1 MNDLQ
6 TFRLQK
12 DEFFAH
18 DPHSPLTH
26 EQKHDFEGLDYFP
39 ENPELRLEVEVQED
53 PEKEILN
60 MQTSTGDFQPFHR
73 YGTFGFDVDCQ
84 PAELTIYVNEH
95 GFFMPFVDS
104 LRGTET
110 YPAGRYLEPEPLANG
125 KFLVDFNL
133 AYNPYCA
140 YNEMYSCP
148 LPPAENRLQ
157 VPIRAGEKIF
167 EGDEMQT

>member
-18 DPHSPLTH
+18 DAHSPLTH

-39 ENPELRLEVEVQED
+39 ENPDLRLEVEVNED
-53 PEKEILN
+53 SEKEVLN
-60 MQTSTGDFQPFHR
+60 MQTSTGDFQPFRR
-73 YGTFGFDVDCQ
+73 YGTFSFEVDGE

-110 YPAGRYLEPEPLANG
+110 YPAGRYLEPEPLQNS

-167 EGDEMQT
+167 EGEENQR

>member
-6 TFRLQK
+6 TLRLQK

-18 DPHSPLTH
+18 DAHSPLTA
-26 EQKHDFEGLDYFP
+26 EQKQNFEGLEYFP
-39 ENPELRLEVEVQED
+39 ENPDLRLEVEVQED
-53 PEKEILN
+53 PENEALN
-60 MQTSTGDFQPFHR
+60 MQTSTGDFQPFRR
-73 YGTFGFDVDCQ
+73 YGTFSFEVEGQ

-110 YPAGRYLEPEPLANG
+110 YPAGRYLEPEPLPNG

-167 EGDEMQT
+167 